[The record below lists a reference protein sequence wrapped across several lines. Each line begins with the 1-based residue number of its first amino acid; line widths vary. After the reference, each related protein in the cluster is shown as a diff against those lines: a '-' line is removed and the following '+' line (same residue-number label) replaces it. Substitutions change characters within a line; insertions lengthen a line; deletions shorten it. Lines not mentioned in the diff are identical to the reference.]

1 MSEFFEDTTTAFYI
15 ILIVW
20 VADQYDAICC
30 HTTIT
35 KKYWLRFF
43 YLYHFSFYAYHYR
56 FSGQYSGLA
65 LLTTWLFTQVNTIFS
80 LDIPVVL
87 LQFLETF
94 SKVQFFRFWQNS
106 RDLLVRLILYEI
118 SFDKFFWKN
127 GNFWRNK
134 LSILCLENW
143 RN

>member
-118 SFDKFFWKN
+118 SFDKFF
-127 GNFWRNK
+127 
-134 LSILCLENW
+134 
-143 RN
+143 

>member
-65 LLTTWLFTQVNTIFS
+65 LLTTWLFTQVNTTFFTETFPPKHSKILDSMITIIFENIQNRQNCNFEQIS
-80 LDIPVVL
+80 IAENRFLDI
-87 LQFLETF
+87 F
-94 SKVQFFRFWQNS
+94 KVS
-106 RDLLVRLILYEI
+106 
-118 SFDKFFWKN
+118 
-127 GNFWRNK
+127 
-134 LSILCLENW
+134 
-143 RN
+143 

>member
-1 MSEFFEDTTTAFYI
+1 MEAIMSEFFEDTTTAFYI

-30 HTTIT
+30 HTSIT

-65 LLTTWLFTQVNTIFS
+65 LLTTWLFTQVKHTIR
-80 LDIPVVL
+80 
-87 LQFLETF
+87 
-94 SKVQFFRFWQNS
+94 KV
-106 RDLLVRLILYEI
+106 
-118 SFDKFFWKN
+118 KF
-127 GNFWRNK
+127 
-134 LSILCLENW
+134 LSINSILTKPQHFHEFLTQNFFDNFSREIKVVNSK
-143 RN
+143 NVQSHNIFTSFSPKK

>member
-1 MSEFFEDTTTAFYI
+1 MTFINDNFWGSKECKNLQKENIFDDHDFAGMEAIMSEFFEDTTTAFYI

-30 HTTIT
+30 HTSIT

-65 LLTTWLFTQVNTIFS
+65 LLTTWLFTQVRN
-80 LDIPVVL
+80 
-87 LQFLETF
+87 
-94 SKVQFFRFWQNS
+94 
-106 RDLLVRLILYEI
+106 IL
-118 SFDKFFWKN
+118 
-127 GNFWRNK
+127 
-134 LSILCLENW
+134 
-143 RN
+143 